1 LGVDISEEALAIAKK
16 NIASLNLSQRAQ
28 LLKSNW
34 FTNIKAE
41 QNFDLIISNPPY
53 IKTDDIQ
60 FLQDEVKVFEPI
72 LALDGG
78 ESGLDCYRLIAR
90 EIMGFLKEDGVL
102 ILEIG
107 QNQEREIIKIFT
119 DSGLKFVQD
128 KRDLSGIIRC
138 LMFRKN

>member
-1 LGVDISEEALAIAKK
+1 
-16 NIASLNLSQRAQ
+16 
-28 LLKSNW
+28 
-34 FTNIKAE
+34 
-41 QNFDLIISNPPY
+41 
-53 IKTDDIQ
+53 
-60 FLQDEVKVFEPI
+60 
-72 LALDGG
+72 
-78 ESGLDCYRLIAR
+78 
-90 EIMGFLKEDGVL
+90 MGFLKEDGVL